1 MVHHF
6 LAAAKKDQ
14 AQVRD
19 RGKKYLAPV
28 SQMVVLERA
37 ALLRSVGHQ
46 QEWEVWMGR
55 MVSEVAGRSQTAY
68 EKSWRGV
75 RAAAPS
81 WAFVTVQIAAGA
93 TVLAAETVAALG
105 CVAAIRCTAE
115 ENPVGPSG
123 IAVAAGAV
131 AAAAAVGVAVVDAA
145 VGVVAVDVAVAAG
158 DEGAEV
164 GAAVLV
170 ARMELTDTQFV
181 DAAAMA
187 GEVGPRTVGAYLG

>member
-1 MVHHF
+1 M
-6 LAAAKKDQ
+6 
-14 AQVRD
+14 RD
-19 RGKKYLAPV
+19 RGKTYLAPV

-37 ALLRSVGHQ
+37 ALLRSVGRQ

-68 EKSWRGV
+68 EKSWREV

-81 WAFVTVQIAAGA
+81 WAFVTVRIAAGA
-93 TVLAAETVAALG
+93 TVLAVETVAALD
-105 CVAAIRCTAE
+105 CVAPIRCTAE
-115 ENPVGPSG
+115 ESPVGPSG

-131 AAAAAVGVAVVDAA
+131 AAAAVGVAVVNAAGGAVAVGVAVAA
-145 VGVVAVDVAVAAG
+145 S

-187 GEVGPRTVGAYLG
+187 GEAGPRTVGAYLG

>member
-1 MVHHF
+1 M
-6 LAAAKKDQ
+6 
-14 AQVRD
+14 RD

-123 IAVAAGAV
+123 IAVAAGAAGAV

-145 VGVVAVDVAVAAG
+145 VGVVAVGVAVAAG